1 MPGKRESNR
10 RVDSAG
16 RMDTIAQD
24 ERGKQRRPAFQ
35 ALRESEALH
44 RATLSNISDAVFLTD
59 DDGVFTFVCPNVDII
74 FGYVPDEVH
83 AMTRISRLLGE
94 NLFDPAELAARGEIK
109 NIEREVT
116 SKSGE
121 RRVVLIH
128 LKKVAIQGST
138 VLYTCRDVTE
148 RRHAEEELRAARLNL
163 AHASRL
169 ALVGELMASL
179 AHEINQPLTS
189 ILNNASAGLR
199 GVTSGAPIQTELGEI
214 FADIRDQGW
223 RAGEIIERV
232 RALAG
237 KRPLDLQALDVNQIA
252 GEIVSLVRGEA
263 RRRGVTLR
271 TELVPSLPAIGADRV
286 SLQQVMLNL
295 MLNGMD
301 AMDHLQAADRQLVV
315 STRGLTNAVEVAVS
329 DTGHGIP
336 ADRLPRLFDAFFTT
350 KKDGLGLGLAIARS
364 IVEAHGGRIWAE
376 DRGGRGAT
384 FRLAIPA
391 VQLST
396 SP

>member
-1 MPGKRESNR
+1 MSEGTNG
-10 RVDSAG
+10 G
-16 RMDTIAQD
+16 RAQ
-24 ERGKQRRPAFQ
+24 AFQ
-35 ALRESEALH
+35 ALRESEELH
-44 RATLSNISDAVFLTD
+44 RATLSSISDAVFLTD
-59 DDGVFTFVCPNVDII
+59 DDGGFTFVCPNVDVI
-74 FGYVPDEVH
+74 FGYVPDEVR

-94 NLFDPAELAARGEIK
+94 GLFDPAELAARGEIK

-116 SKSGE
+116 SKTGE
-121 RRVVLIH
+121 RRALLIH
-128 LKKVAIQGST
+128 LKKVSIQGST

-148 RRHAEEELRAARLNL
+148 RRHAEEELRAARLDL

-169 ALVGELMASL
+169 ALVGELMASI

-199 GVTSGAPIQTELGEI
+199 RLPAPATTDDSKELREI
-214 FADIRDQGW
+214 FADIRDQGL
-223 RAGEIIERV
+223 RAGAVIERV

-237 KRPLDLQALDVNQIA
+237 KRPLERQALDMNEVA
-252 GEIVSLVRGEA
+252 GEIVTLVRGEA
-263 RRRGVTLR
+263 RRRGVTLQA
-271 TELVPSLPAIGADRV
+271 ELVSSLPMIDADRV

-301 AMDHLQAADRQLVV
+301 AMDQREPPDRRLVV
-315 STRGLTNAVEVAVS
+315 STRRQDDAVEVAVR

-350 KKDGLGLGLAIARS
+350 KKEGLGLGLAIARS

-376 DRGGRGAT
+376 DHGGRGAT
-384 FRLAIPA
+384 FRLTLPAIP
-391 VQLST
+391 L
-396 SP
+396 P

>member
-1 MPGKRESNR
+1 
-10 RVDSAG
+10 
-16 RMDTIAQD
+16 
-24 ERGKQRRPAFQ
+24 
-35 ALRESEALH
+35 
-44 RATLSNISDAVFLTD
+44 
-59 DDGVFTFVCPNVDII
+59 
-74 FGYVPDEVH
+74 
-83 AMTRISRLLGE
+83 
-94 NLFDPAELAARGEIK
+94 
-109 NIEREVT
+109 
-116 SKSGE
+116 
-121 RRVVLIH
+121 
-128 LKKVAIQGST
+128 
-138 VLYTCRDVTE
+138 
-148 RRHAEEELRAARLNL
+148 
-163 AHASRL
+163 
-169 ALVGELMASL
+169 
-179 AHEINQPLTS
+179 
-189 ILNNASAGLR
+189 
-199 GVTSGAPIQTELGEI
+199 
-214 FADIRDQGW
+214 
-223 RAGEIIERV
+223 
-232 RALAG
+232 
-237 KRPLDLQALDVNQIA
+237 
-252 GEIVSLVRGEA
+252 VRGEA